1 MTARKL
7 FGAMIMTAVPLLA
20 VTPASG
26 QGLSAF
32 GPVQSDTFY
41 FKSGTSIERPGNN
54 CKSNIDWLLVKGT
67 GLANAKSVDVSPRV
81 GQAWLGGG
89 FPATSCTAPD
99 CLPVYIKISPKDAVG
114 AKTLTIKSSDGRT
127 VTTTF
132 NVVENAGRCDYPQG
146 K

>member
-1 MTARKL
+1 MTARML
-7 FGAMIMTAVPLLA
+7 FGAMITTAVAVA

-26 QGLSAF
+26 QASSAF

-54 CKSNIDWLLVKGT
+54 CKSNIDWLLVKGS
-67 GLANAKSVDVSPRV
+67 GVASAKSVDVSPRI
-81 GQAWLGGG
+81 GQSWLGSG
-89 FPATSCTAPD
+89 FPSTSCTGPD
-99 CLPVYIKISPKDAVG
+99 CLPVYIKITSKDAVG
-114 AKTLTIKSSDGRT
+114 SRTVTLKSSDGRT

-132 NVVENAGRCDYPQG
+132 TVAENAGRCDYP